1 MKKTLLI
8 IALIAAGIALS
19 GNASNPALECKRT
32 VTYTV
37 RQDDTL
43 WTVASRYSGDVYVL
57 EYLEELKSLPENKSV
72 LNPHRFLQP
81 GDKIT
86 VINYNA
92 ERDNK

>member
-1 MKKTLLI
+1 MKKSIIIITLL
-8 IALIAAGIALS
+8 AAGIFLI
-19 GNASNPALECKRT
+19 GNNSNPAPERRRS

-37 RQDDTL
+37 RQGDTL
-43 WTVASRYSGDVYVL
+43 WTVASRYSGDVYML

-86 VINYNA
+86 VINYNTRS
-92 ERDNK
+92 EK

>member
-8 IALIAAGIALS
+8 IALITAGIALC
-19 GNASNPALECKRT
+19 GNDSNPAPECRRS

-37 RQDDTL
+37 RQGDTL
-43 WTVASRYSGDVYVL
+43 WTIASRYSGDVYML

-72 LNPHRFLQP
+72 LNPHRFLQT

-86 VINYNA
+86 VINYNT
-92 ERDNK
+92 EE